1 MNIEGKKTFIG
12 IFIMLL
18 AVMQNNG
25 YLAGI
30 TGEDVA
36 TLIET
41 IIGLTGAII
50 AFYGRLDVGRRL
62 TDQVIENKVQSA
74 IISNQ
79 EI

>member
-74 IISNQ
+74 IISTQ

>member
-30 TGEDVA
+30 TGEEVA
-36 TLIET
+36 TLVET